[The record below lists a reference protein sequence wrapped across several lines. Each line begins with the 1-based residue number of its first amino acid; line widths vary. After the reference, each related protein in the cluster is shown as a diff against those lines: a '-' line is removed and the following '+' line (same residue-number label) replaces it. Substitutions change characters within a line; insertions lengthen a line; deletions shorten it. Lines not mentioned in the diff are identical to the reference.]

1 MKIKF
6 GVDVN
11 TFDGEKIGTVKQ
23 VVIDPATQEISHL
36 IIEKGLLFKEDKVL
50 PISLILQA
58 NEEEVKLVETDEDL
72 EELPEYQEE
81 YYLPIDAEP
90 MYDPELALSRNFLI
104 AKPRIVPKQQEEVRY
119 IKKGDYQENLPEDTK
134 MLRVGAEV
142 FSLDREEIGRVSEL
156 VLDFQTDQ
164 ITHLVLDRALLR
176 DDRVLIPYQWVDDV
190 SQEKVTLLV
199 DQEVIKNL
207 PSYLEEE

>member
-1 MKIKF
+1 MKIRF
-6 GVDVN
+6 GADVK
-11 TFDGEKIGTVKQ
+11 TFDDQKIGTVKQ

-58 NEEEVKLVETDEDL
+58 DQEKVKLVETDEDL

-90 MYDPELALSRNFLI
+90 MYDPDLALSRNFLI
-104 AKPRIVPKQQEEVRY
+104 SKPRIVPKKQEEVRY
-119 IKKGDYQENLPEDTK
+119 IKQGDYQENLPEDTR
-134 MLRVGAEV
+134 MLRIGAEV
-142 FSLDREEIGRVSEL
+142 FSLDGEEIGRVSEL
-156 VLDFQTDQ
+156 VLDFQTDR

-176 DDRVLIPYQWVDDV
+176 DDRVLIHYQWVDDV

-199 DQEVIKNL
+199 DQQVIKNL

>member
-1 MKIKF
+1 MKIRF
-6 GVDVN
+6 GADVK
-11 TFDGEKIGTVKQ
+11 TFDDQKIGTVKQ

-58 NEEEVKLVETDEDL
+58 DQEKVKLVETDEDL

-90 MYDPELALSRNFLI
+90 MYDPDLALSRNFLI
-104 AKPRIVPKQQEEVRY
+104 SKPRIVPKKQEEVRY
-119 IKKGDYQENLPEDTK
+119 IKQGDYQENLPEDTR
-134 MLRVGAEV
+134 MLRIGAEV
-142 FSLDREEIGRVSEL
+142 FSLDGEEIGRVSEL
-156 VLDFQTDQ
+156 VLDFQTDR

-199 DQEVIKNL
+199 DQQVIKNL